1 MNKPD
6 GKTVAED
13 FSNFVNSF
21 GCDEDGFVHQL
32 VNNTHR
38 TLQQSA
44 FKVMFMCIKAW
55 SEKNEYQY
63 DLRNE
68 DTVKMSKKMV
78 EAVKDEDYIRFI

>member
-6 GKTVAED
+6 GKTAAES
-13 FSNFVNSF
+13 FSDFVNNYTA
-21 GCDEDGFVHQL
+21 DEEGFVNQL
-32 VNNTHR
+32 VNCTHR

-55 SEKNEYQY
+55 SEKTEGQY